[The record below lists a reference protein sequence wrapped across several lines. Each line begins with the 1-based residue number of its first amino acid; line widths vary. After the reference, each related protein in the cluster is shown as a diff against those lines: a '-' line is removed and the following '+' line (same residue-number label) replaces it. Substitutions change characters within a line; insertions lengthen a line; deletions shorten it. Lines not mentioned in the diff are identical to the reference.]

1 MAAIPLNDL
10 IIASTI
16 LCISGIDDTRRK
28 ALNTLKTLK
37 TLKAPEEGA
46 SEIMIMT
53 KSKLFHPSLK
63 NFEP

>member
-1 MAAIPLNDL
+1 MAAIPLKDL

-16 LCISGIDDTRRK
+16 LCISGIDETRRS
-28 ALNTLKTLK
+28 ALNTLNTLK
-37 TLKAPEEGA
+37 TLKAPEDGA
-46 SEIMIMT
+46 SEIIIIT